1 MYVCCNDKFN
11 FILKE
16 KLNKISEQILN
27 GFKNKIVHPILTII
41 IPTFNEVNNISKI
54 VEKLES
60 ALSTVKYKIIF
71 VDDESNDGT
80 INKIRLLEAQKS
92 NISLLL
98 RIGRRGLSGACI
110 EGMLISKTELIA
122 VIDCD
127 LQHDEKKLSEMVN
140 KFRANKNLDLVI
152 GSRHTKHGRSEDG
165 FNKFRK
171 LGSDFAILLTKK
183 LLRIQTT
190 DPMSGFFMVKKNSL
204 FQVIDKLQPN
214 GFKILADIVAC
225 SNRTQKK
232 WEIAEVGYEF
242 KRRISGQSKMSII
255 IILEFLSLIL
265 SHLSRGI
272 LSIRFILFGM
282 VGLSGVFVQL
292 FTTFLCLNLSI
303 QPYVT
308 AHSIGVFMAMTSNY
322 YFNNL
327 LTYKDR
333 SLKGFGFFKGLLSF
347 YLICSAGA
355 LANIAIAKLFFDYTE
370 IWVLSSLMGA
380 ILGAVWN
387 FIFSSIF
394 TWKAR

>member
-1 MYVCCNDKFN
+1 MKT
-11 FILKE
+11 LE
-16 KLNKISEQILN
+16 RLNKS
-27 GFKNKIVHPILTII
+27 KLTVV
-41 IPTFNEVNNISKI
+41 IPTFNEVENIPMILKKI
-54 VEKLES
+54 ENTLKNVTFE
-60 ALSTVKYKIIF
+60 IIF
-71 VDDESNDGT
+71 VDDNSNDGS
-80 INKIRLLEAQKS
+80 IEKIRELELEKR
-92 NISLLL
+92 NISLLH

-110 EGMLISKTELIA
+110 EGMLAAKSGLVAI
-122 VIDCD
+122 IDCD
-127 LQHDEKKLSEMVN
+127 LQHDDTKLIDMLEKFDN
-140 KFRANKNLDLVI
+140 QKNLDLVI
-152 GSRHTKHGRSEDG
+152 GSRHNDTGKSKDG
-165 FNKFRK
+165 FNTIRK
-171 LGSDFAILLTKK
+171 LGSDFAIFLTKK

-190 DPMSGFFMVKKNSL
+190 DPMSGFFMVKKKSL
-204 FQVIDKLQPN
+204 LQIINKLQPN
-214 GFKILADIVAC
+214 GFKILADIIAC
-225 SNRTQKK
+225 SNRNPKK
-232 WEIAEVGYEF
+232 WEITEVGYEF
-242 KRRISGQSKMSII
+242 KKRTSGQSKMSLIV
-255 IILEFLSLIL
+255 ILEFLGLIL
-265 SHLSRGI
+265 SHLSRGL

-303 QPYVT
+303 QPYVI

-333 SLKGFGFFKGLLSF
+333 SLAGSSFFKGLLSF

>member
-1 MYVCCNDKFN
+1 MA
-11 FILKE
+11 
-16 KLNKISEQILN
+16 
-27 GFKNKIVHPILTII
+27 GKNKIVQPILTII

-60 ALSTVKYKIIF
+60 ALSTLKYEVIF

-80 INKIRLLEAQKS
+80 TNKIRSFEAKKS

-110 EGMLISKTELIA
+110 EGMLISTTELIA

-127 LQHDEKKLSEMVN
+127 LQHDEKKLLEMVN
-140 KFRANKNLDLVI
+140 KFQAQQNLDLVI
-152 GSRHTKHGRSEDG
+152 GSRHTKHGKSKDG

-204 FQVIDKLQPN
+204 LTVIDKLQPN

-242 KRRISGQSKMSII
+242 KKRTSGQSKMSII
-255 IILEFLSLIL
+255 IILEFISLIL

-292 FTTFLCLNLSI
+292 FTTFLSLNLFI
-303 QPYVT
+303 QPYVI
-308 AHSIGVFMAMTSNY
+308 AHSTGVFMAMTSNY

-333 SLKGFGFFKGLLSF
+333 SLTGSSFFKGLLSF

-355 LANIAIAKLFFDYTE
+355 LANIAVAKLFFDNTE
-370 IWVLSSLMGA
+370 IWLLSSLMGA

-394 TWKAR
+394 TWKVR

>member
-1 MYVCCNDKFN
+1 MYVCCIDKFN

-110 EGMLISKTELIA
+110 EGMFISKTELIA

-127 LQHDEKKLSEMVN
+127 LQHDEKKLLEMVN
-140 KFRANKNLDLVI
+140 KFRAQQNLDLVI
-152 GSRHTKHGRSEDG
+152 GSRHTKHGKSEDG

-204 FQVIDKLQPN
+204 LTVIDKLQPN

-242 KRRISGQSKMSII
+242 KRRISGQSKMSTI

-303 QPYVT
+303 QPYVI

-333 SLKGFGFFKGLLSF
+333 SLRGFSFFKGLLSF

>member
-1 MYVCCNDKFN
+1 MV
-11 FILKE
+11 L
-16 KLNKISEQILN
+16 
-27 GFKNKIVHPILTII
+27 KNKIVHPILTII

-92 NISLLL
+92 NITLLL

-127 LQHDEKKLSEMVN
+127 LQHDEKKLLEMVN
-140 KFRANKNLDLVI
+140 KFRAQQNLDLVI
-152 GSRHTKHGRSEDG
+152 GSRHTKNGKSEDG

-242 KRRISGQSKMSII
+242 KRRLSGQSKMSII

-303 QPYVT
+303 QPYVI
-308 AHSIGVFMAMTSNY
+308 AHSISVFIAMTSNY

-333 SLKGFGFFKGLLSF
+333 TLRGSSFFKGLLSF

-394 TWKAR
+394 TWKVR

>member
-1 MYVCCNDKFN
+1 
-11 FILKE
+11 
-16 KLNKISEQILN
+16 
-27 GFKNKIVHPILTII
+27 
-41 IPTFNEVNNISKI
+41 
-54 VEKLES
+54 
-60 ALSTVKYKIIF
+60 
-71 VDDESNDGT
+71 
-80 INKIRLLEAQKS
+80 
-92 NISLLL
+92 
-98 RIGRRGLSGACI
+98 
-110 EGMLISKTELIA
+110 
-122 VIDCD
+122 
-127 LQHDEKKLSEMVN
+127 MVN
-140 KFRANKNLDLVI
+140 KFQAQQNLDLVI
-152 GSRHTKHGRSEDG
+152 GSRHTKHGKSEDG

-303 QPYVT
+303 QPYVI

-333 SLKGFGFFKGLLSF
+333 SLRGFSFFKGLLSF

>member
-1 MYVCCNDKFN
+1 M
-11 FILKE
+11 
-16 KLNKISEQILN
+16 
-27 GFKNKIVHPILTII
+27 HPILTII

-127 LQHDEKKLSEMVN
+127 LQHDEKKLLEMVN
-140 KFRANKNLDLVI
+140 KFQAQQNLDLVI
-152 GSRHTKHGRSEDG
+152 GSRHTNHGKSEDG

-242 KRRISGQSKMSII
+242 KKRTSGQSKMSIK
-255 IILEFLSLIL
+255 IILEFLGLIL

-292 FTTFLCLNLSI
+292 FTTFLSLNLSI
-303 QPYVT
+303 QPYVI

-333 SLKGFGFFKGLLSF
+333 SLRGFSFFKGLLSF

-394 TWKAR
+394 TWKVR